1 MNEINVELQM
11 KKDYERASNKRR
23 FKAIQPYD
31 Y

>member
-1 MNEINVELQM
+1 MYIMMSNLNEE
-11 KKDYERASNKRR
+11 DYERERNKRR